1 MMGRL
6 PPPLGELNDNLPHE
20 TEDHLAEAVV
30 RRRGSCPGAW
40 CNNDEAIV
48 ITGGAGS
55 IELPSRLAA

>member
-30 RRRGSCPGAW
+30 RRR
-40 CNNDEAIV
+40 EA
-48 ITGGAGS
+48 G
-55 IELPSRLAA
+55 RR